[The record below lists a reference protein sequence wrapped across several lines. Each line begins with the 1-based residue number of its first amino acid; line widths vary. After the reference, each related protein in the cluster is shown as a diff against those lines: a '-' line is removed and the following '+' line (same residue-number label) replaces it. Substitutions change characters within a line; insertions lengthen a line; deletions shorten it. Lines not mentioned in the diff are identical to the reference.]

1 MARLVVLTDDLL
13 FGSRVLGGLQA
24 AGHDAVLAG
33 DLDAARGSLPGTEL
47 LILDLTAK
55 AGERIAAARE
65 LARPGLRTMAFYSHV
80 EADVRAAA
88 MQAGVD
94 LVIPR
99 SRMAREGVA
108 LAESLLAARD
118 EA

>member
-13 FGSRVLGGLQA
+13 FGSRVLGALQA
-24 AGHDAVLAG
+24 AGHHAVLAR
-33 DLDAARGSLPGTEL
+33 DLDAARRDLPGAEV
-47 LILDLTAK
+47 LILDLTASP
-55 AGERIAAARE
+55 AERIAGARE

-80 EADVRAAA
+80 ETDVRAAA
-88 MQAGVD
+88 VQAGID

-99 SRMAREGVA
+99 SRMAREGA
-108 LAESLLAARD
+108 TLAEGLLAARD